1 MVSRFQIA
9 AVVGIAGALTL
20 SGCGG
25 FDDSLSGS
33 TNRTPAD
40 WALTFGGAG
49 PVVAGMSEADLL
61 AQGITVAGEPVD
73 GCLRYSIG
81 NYGATVEI
89 FTIDGKIVGA
99 NSTSASSGITSAS
112 SEQDIRI
119 AYPEATFTSTSNFRS
134 PRNTDLLVSDPNHP
148 DRYLAFSIGAD
159 GFNHYE
165 IWSGTKEFVTEPF
178 LMCTNAG
185 NSVAAATSS
194 AVSTTSTPTSTGAIT
209 FGGYGEVV
217 TGTVES
223 ELVSHGI
230 DETNMRTV
238 GGDCTVYYDGT
249 TAAINVKNDAVVGA
263 VGSRAIH
270 GVGTGSTPAQ
280 VRNAFSDDVV
290 EQVNDLGPVL
300 VVSQPSKPT
309 MYLGFQFENA
319 KIGALSDSD
328 TVTQVRG
335 GTKKFVTTPL
345 GGC

>member
-73 GCLRYSIG
+73 GCVRYSIG

-134 PRNTDLLVSDPNHP
+134 PQNTDLLVSDPNHP

-185 NSVAAATSS
+185 NSVAPATSS

>member
-25 FDDSLSGS
+25 FDESLSGS
-33 TNRTPAD
+33 TNRTTAD

-73 GCLRYSIG
+73 GCVRYSIG

>member
-25 FDDSLSGS
+25 FDESLSGS
-33 TNRTPAD
+33 TNRTTAD

-61 AQGITVAGEPVD
+61 AQGITVAGDPVD